1 MPTEGL
7 SLGKPE
13 DKLGIRA
20 SPTCN
25 LILEDVRVPKEN
37 VLGTKKLFFVFKLF

>member
-25 LILEDVRVPKEN
+25 LILEDVRIPKEN
-37 VLGTKKLFFVFKLF
+37 ILGRKNIVFFLRS